1 MAFTASTYRA
11 IPGSLSLDN
20 TLAPK
25 LDTNVGERFHIYQ
38 PPNTPS
44 ASSLLHQSTASLIS
58 DAGDDKIC
66 RSRKRL
72 RRDSAAF
79 GRATTYSATANGW
92 TDLASGQS
100 SASLTP
106 GNTSPAPLVNTRYIL
121 AGGLDTPTAAAASTF
136 DPEDSGYS
144 QSRIAY
150 RRGRS
155 GAGYHRASQQD
166 GYFPYTP
173 APLSRESNGRSRVY
187 VSPTAHD
194 GWGKAVF
201 DVLGGVAEKV
211 WDFCTASAF
220 RGFYAGGG
228 RSYQMRQPYQTLR
241 EEQSIWQDVEE
252 RDESFR
258 GDGRGSTLIPGQFP
272 DEDFIPDYMSRGHNT
287 SPRPAK
293 KIQRIK
299 GEGELRASWVLVSS
313 TPSSRERSPFRIAA
327 RKVPTAS
334 SPERRPA
341 TASAR
346 PVTSKAGRRPILPAS
361 RPSLTS
367 LAGSPVLHP
376 SRPASFASPRS
387 PGATPIKSGKVLSP
401 EAKLYAAKVRKR
413 ELEDDASIKRFN
425 QQLKAM
431 IKEGKEALGTKVE
444 VDDEVGGM
452 VDKGYAEGEYFATKT
467 PW

>member
-1 MAFTASTYRA
+1 
-11 IPGSLSLDN
+11 
-20 TLAPK
+20 
-25 LDTNVGERFHIYQ
+25 
-38 PPNTPS
+38 
-44 ASSLLHQSTASLIS
+44 
-58 DAGDDKIC
+58 
-66 RSRKRL
+66 
-72 RRDSAAF
+72 
-79 GRATTYSATANGW
+79 
-92 TDLASGQS
+92 
-100 SASLTP
+100 
-106 GNTSPAPLVNTRYIL
+106 
-121 AGGLDTPTAAAASTF
+121 
-136 DPEDSGYS
+136 
-144 QSRIAY
+144 
-150 RRGRS
+150 
-155 GAGYHRASQQD
+155 
-166 GYFPYTP
+166 
-173 APLSRESNGRSRVY
+173 
-187 VSPTAHD
+187 
-194 GWGKAVF
+194 
-201 DVLGGVAEKV
+201 
-211 WDFCTASAF
+211 
-220 RGFYAGGG
+220 
-228 RSYQMRQPYQTLR
+228 MRQPYQTLR

-272 DEDFIPDYMSRGHNT
+272 DEDFIPDYMSRDHNT

-452 VDKGYAEGEYFATKT
+452 VDEGYAEGEYFATKT